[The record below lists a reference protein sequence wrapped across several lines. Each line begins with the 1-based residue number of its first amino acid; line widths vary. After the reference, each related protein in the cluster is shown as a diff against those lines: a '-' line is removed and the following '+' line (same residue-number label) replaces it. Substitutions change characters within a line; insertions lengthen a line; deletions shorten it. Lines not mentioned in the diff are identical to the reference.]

1 MRYDSYFAHFWREF
15 EECRLPFDMVNDAVD
30 YLREGSDAS
39 TLSVIDVLDEHG
51 TVVLEDD
58 SLSDAFRSSR
68 LRAARA

>member
-1 MRYDSYFAHFWREF
+1 M
-15 EECRLPFDMVNDAVD
+15 D

>member
-1 MRYDSYFAHFWREF
+1 MAYYAHFWRDF
-15 EECRLPFDMVNDAVD
+15 EECRLPFDMVDDAVD
-30 YLREGSDAS
+30 YLRKGSDAS

-68 LRAARA
+68 LRAASV